1 MGVLQ
6 LEMDL
11 LPVVVGMELN
21 GFCVDRKKREEI
33 VAKAQEREQLA
44 LTVYNLLG
52 TREVNLNAPA
62 QLLKALQGLG
72 IALKNTNEESL
83 SECRHPVAAA
93 ILVYKKWKKLKE
105 DVESRIHEIRLDGRI
120 HCQFYPL
127 GTDTGRFS
135 SSERT
140 PDPLCGIS
148 RECSGNRR
156 L

>member
-1 MGVLQ
+1 M
-6 LEMDL
+6 

-83 SECRHPVAAA
+83 SECRHPVAGA
-93 ILVYKKWKKLKE
+93 ILVYRKWKKLKE
-105 DVESRIHEIRLDGRI
+105 DVESRIHEIR
-120 HCQFYPL
+120 QK
-127 GTDTGRFS
+127 S
-135 SSERT
+135 
-140 PDPLCGIS
+140 
-148 RECSGNRR
+148 
-156 L
+156 